1 MGDFTGFS
9 FGGVHSSDLGITRV
23 SGGDRY
29 EEKLHPEVS
38 DRTAEVPG
46 LDGVYYFGSEHKE
59 KTFDISIGFD
69 SLTEEQFRKL
79 RTIFSTKEVKE
90 LIFDERPYKKYM
102 AKIESPVELSFVCFD
117 EPRKVIGAERKGIR
131 ITERAATT
139 SSVISDVSEGLD
151 VTLSESTYQS
161 FFNSDG
167 TNTFEYRDS
176 VWYLVEEE
184 AEVELS
190 NYGIEVTINDPS
202 VENIGF
208 KVTNSTTNGVT
219 WEQVTPY
226 TIDYTHV
233 QRIYK
238 GEGKISFIC
247 HYPYAKSVF
256 KELPEGSDEWAF
268 SSGILS
274 VSDYSEFDRYDNT
287 SGIIN
292 IYNGGD
298 LPANF
303 SLYCP
308 FLVSHSMK
316 LKYYTS
322 ANTLGGQLNIGD
334 ITPLDNITGHND
346 VGFLI
351 NTSNGLIQGVQSITY
366 AADGVSYVT
375 SSNFYNRYIKSG
387 SFFKI
392 EPNTSSRDG
401 SYFEIKDKN
410 DAIINSGTEQILDTS
425 DNVVAEYSKIQIF
438 YDYLYY

>member
-29 EEKLHPEVS
+29 EEKLHPEIS

-46 LDGVYYFGSEHKE
+46 LDGVYYFGSEHRE
-59 KTFDISIGFD
+59 RVFDITLGFD
-69 SLTEEQFRKL
+69 SLTEEQFRRL

-131 ITERAATT
+131 ITERTATT

-161 FFNSDG
+161 FFSSDG

-316 LKYYTS
+316 LKYYTN
-322 ANTLGGQLNIGD
+322 ANTLSGQLNIGD

-351 NTSNGLIQGVQSITY
+351 NTSNGLIQGVQNITY

>member
-9 FGGVHSSDLGITRV
+9 FGGAHSSDLGITRV

-46 LDGVYYFGSEHKE
+46 LDGVYYFGSEHRE
-59 KTFDISIGFD
+59 RVFDITFGFD
-69 SLTEEQFRKL
+69 SLTEEQFRRL
-79 RTIFSTKEVKE
+79 RTIFNTKQVKE

-131 ITERAATT
+131 ITERTVTT

-161 FFNSDG
+161 FFSSDG

-202 VENIGF
+202 VENISF

-316 LKYYTS
+316 LKYYIS

-366 AADGVSYVT
+366 AADGISYVT

>member
-425 DNVVAEYSKIQIF
+425 DNVVAEYSKIQVF

>member
-46 LDGVYYFGSEHKE
+46 LDGVYYFGSEHRE
-59 KTFDISIGFD
+59 RVFDITLGFD
-69 SLTEEQFRKL
+69 SLTEEQFRRL
-79 RTIFSTKEVKE
+79 RTIFNTKEVKE

-117 EPRKVIGAERKGIR
+117 EPRKVIGAERRGIR
-131 ITERAATT
+131 ITERTATT
-139 SSVISDVSEGLD
+139 SSVISDISEGLD

-208 KVTNSTTNGVT
+208 KITNSTTNGVT

>member
-46 LDGVYYFGSEHKE
+46 LDGVYYFGSEHRE
-59 KTFDISIGFD
+59 RVFDITLGFD

-131 ITERAATT
+131 ITERTATT

-161 FFNSDG
+161 FFSNDG

-208 KVTNSTTNGVT
+208 KITNSTTNGVT

-274 VSDYSEFDRYDNT
+274 VNDYSEFDRYDNT

-316 LKYYTS
+316 LKYYTG
-322 ANTLGGQLNIGD
+322 ANTLSGQLNIGD

>member
-46 LDGVYYFGSEHKE
+46 LDGVYYFGSEHRE
-59 KTFDISIGFD
+59 RVFDITLGFD
-69 SLTEEQFRKL
+69 SLTEEQFRRL
-79 RTIFSTKEVKE
+79 RTIFNTKEVKE

-131 ITERAATT
+131 ITERTATT

-161 FFNSDG
+161 FFSSDG

-208 KVTNSTTNGVT
+208 KVTNNTTNGVT

-322 ANTLGGQLNIGD
+322 ANTLSGQLNIGD

>member
-46 LDGVYYFGSEHKE
+46 LDGVYYFGSEHRE
-59 KTFDISIGFD
+59 RVFDITLGFD
-69 SLTEEQFRKL
+69 SLTEEQFRRL

-131 ITERAATT
+131 ITERTATT

-161 FFNSDG
+161 FFSSDG

-298 LPANF
+298 LPTNF

>member
-46 LDGVYYFGSEHKE
+46 LDGVYYFGSEHRE
-59 KTFDISIGFD
+59 RVFDITLGFD

-79 RTIFSTKEVKE
+79 RTVFSTKEIKE
-90 LIFDERPYKKYM
+90 LIFDECPYKKYM

-131 ITERAATT
+131 ITERTATT

-322 ANTLGGQLNIGD
+322 ANTLSGQLNIGD

>member
-46 LDGVYYFGSEHKE
+46 LDGVYYFGSEHRE
-59 KTFDISIGFD
+59 RVFDITLGFD
-69 SLTEEQFRKL
+69 SLTEEQFRRL

-131 ITERAATT
+131 ITERTATT

-161 FFNSDG
+161 FFSSDG

-366 AADGVSYVT
+366 AADGVSYIT

-425 DNVVAEYSKIQIF
+425 DNVVVEYSKIQIF

>member
-46 LDGVYYFGSEHKE
+46 LDGVYYFGSEHRE
-59 KTFDISIGFD
+59 RVFDITLGFD
-69 SLTEEQFRKL
+69 SLTEEQFRRL

-131 ITERAATT
+131 ITERTATT

-161 FFNSDG
+161 FFSSDG

-316 LKYYTS
+316 LKYYTN
-322 ANTLGGQLNIGD
+322 ANTLSGQLNIGD

>member
-46 LDGVYYFGSEHKE
+46 LDGVYYFGSEHRE
-59 KTFDISIGFD
+59 RVFDITLGFD
-69 SLTEEQFRKL
+69 SLTEEQFRRL
-79 RTIFSTKEVKE
+79 RTIFSTKDVKE

-131 ITERAATT
+131 ITERTATT

-161 FFNSDG
+161 FFSSDG
-167 TNTFEYRDS
+167 INTFEYRDS

-322 ANTLGGQLNIGD
+322 TNTLGGQLNIGD

>member
-9 FGGVHSSDLGITRV
+9 FGGVHSSGLGITRV

-46 LDGVYYFGSEHKE
+46 LDGVYYFGSEHRE
-59 KTFDISIGFD
+59 RVFDITLGFD
-69 SLTEEQFRKL
+69 SLTEEQFRRL

-131 ITERAATT
+131 ITERTATT

-161 FFNSDG
+161 FFSSDG

>member
-46 LDGVYYFGSEHKE
+46 LDGVYYFGSEHRE
-59 KTFDISIGFD
+59 RVFDITLGFD
-69 SLTEEQFRKL
+69 SLTEEQFRRL

-90 LIFDERPYKKYM
+90 LIFDERPYKKYI

-131 ITERAATT
+131 ITERTATT

-161 FFNSDG
+161 FFSSDG

-298 LPANF
+298 LPTNF

-346 VGFLI
+346 IGFLI

>member
-9 FGGVHSSDLGITRV
+9 FGGVHSSDMGITRV

-46 LDGVYYFGSEHKE
+46 LDGVYYFGSEHRE
-59 KTFDISIGFD
+59 RVFDITLGFD
-69 SLTEEQFRKL
+69 SLTEEQFRRL

-131 ITERAATT
+131 ITERTATT

-161 FFNSDG
+161 FFSSDG

-316 LKYYTS
+316 LKYYTN
-322 ANTLGGQLNIGD
+322 ANTLSGQLNIGD

>member
-46 LDGVYYFGSEHKE
+46 LDGVYYFGSEHRE
-59 KTFDISIGFD
+59 RAFDITLGFD
-69 SLTEEQFRKL
+69 SLTEEQFRRL

-131 ITERAATT
+131 ITERTATT

-161 FFNSDG
+161 FFSSDG

-298 LPANF
+298 LPTNF

-346 VGFLI
+346 IGFLI